1 MKHDHSPR
9 QARKRQKRQAKRT
22 LGSFHNEACGFDVQ
36 AISPPTLANVSIS
49 CQAHAAPHTQASSG
63 ASPLSSSSCLMH
75 AALSE
80 RNMFAPPAA
89 TRIQSSTYTISQ
101 HVSCAHLPSL
111 LLRCAVPCCAVPCC
125 VVPCRAVPCCAMLCC
140 ADLNPPAM
148 EPYCRDGGTP
158 SHPVNSGEF
167 KRLPGWDHQLTM
179 CNTECERAQT
189 HARARSS
196 SPRPLALSATV
207 SRAKRKINPEASK
220 RSFRTYRFQRHV
232 EPEWF

>member
-1 MKHDHSPR
+1 MPRRTRKQAAGPHHSPLLP
-9 QARKRQKRQAKRT
+9 A
-22 LGSFHNEACGFDVQ
+22 
-36 AISPPTLANVSIS
+36 S
-49 CQAHAAPHTQASSG
+49 CTRHCQSET
-63 ASPLSSSSCLMH
+63 CLH
-75 AALSE
+75 
-80 RNMFAPPAA
+80 
-89 TRIQSSTYTISQ
+89 
-101 HVSCAHLPSL
+101 HLPQPASKVVPTPYRNTCRVL
-111 LLRCAVPCCAVPCC
+111 TYHRCCCAVLCRAVPCRAVLCCAVLWCAVPCCAVPCC

-220 RSFRTYRFQRHV
+220 RAFRTYRFQRHV

>member
-1 MKHDHSPR
+1 
-9 QARKRQKRQAKRT
+9 
-22 LGSFHNEACGFDVQ
+22 
-36 AISPPTLANVSIS
+36 
-49 CQAHAAPHTQASSG
+49 
-63 ASPLSSSSCLMH
+63 
-75 AALSE
+75 
-80 RNMFAPPAA
+80 MFAPPAA

-111 LLRCAVPCCAVPCC
+111 LLRCAVPCCAVPCRAVLC
-125 VVPCRAVPCCAMLCC
+125 CGVLCRAVPCRAVLCRAVLCCAVLCC